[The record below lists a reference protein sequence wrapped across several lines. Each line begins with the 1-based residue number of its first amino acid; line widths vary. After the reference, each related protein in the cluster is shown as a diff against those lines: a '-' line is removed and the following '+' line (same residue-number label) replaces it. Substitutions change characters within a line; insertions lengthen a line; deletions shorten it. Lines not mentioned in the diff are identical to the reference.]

1 MANKKFTDLTAAGT
15 ITGAEIL
22 AMVQGGDSVQGDID
36 LIKAYFDTLYPTMV
50 YTAPASVTPTLTGF
64 GTVTG
69 LTAYTW
75 RVGAYLH
82 FEYTWTNGTV
92 TATEARASLRY
103 NPGSGEVDVT
113 SASTY
118 PTLQVVGHAASSA
131 GPAAGGTGFGNT
143 IVLAEASKSYV
154 TFGAQI
160 DGIIAGLGKRGG
172 DAFANSAVMSA
183 RGAVRI
189 QGW

>member
-1 MANKKFTDLTAAGT
+1 MANKKYTELPQANA

-22 AMVQGGDSVQGDID
+22 AMVQDGGSVQGDID
-36 LIKAYFDTLYPTMV
+36 LIKSYLDTVYSV

-75 RVGAYLH
+75 RVGAMLF
-82 FEYTWTNGTV
+82 FEYRWTNGTV
-92 TATEARASLRY
+92 SATEARASLRH

-113 SASTY
+113 TASTY
-118 PTLQVVGHAASSA
+118 PTLQIVGSGATSG
-131 GPAAGGTGFGNT
+131 GPASGGTGNGNT
-143 IVLAEASKSYV
+143 VILAEASKTYV

-160 DGIIAGLGKRGG
+160 DGIIAGLVKRTG
-172 DAFANSAVMSA
+172 DVFANSSVMSI